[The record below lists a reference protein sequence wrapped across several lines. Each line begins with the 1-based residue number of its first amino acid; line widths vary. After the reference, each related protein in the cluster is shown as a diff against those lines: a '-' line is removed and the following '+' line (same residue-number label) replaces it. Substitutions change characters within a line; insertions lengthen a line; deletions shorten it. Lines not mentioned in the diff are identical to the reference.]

1 MSKDCDLMEK
11 QQGDRLSK
19 AGSVLVAL
27 GVAVWGLYAVLRWGL
42 GYEVTGRQF
51 LPYHLAGVIPGMTL
65 RRWHWLRSLFGKA
78 LTREKA
84 EDISGD
90 KGV

>member
-1 MSKDCDLMEK
+1 MEK

-27 GVAVWGLYAVLRWGL
+27 GVAVWGLYAVLRWGF

-51 LPYHLAGVIPGMTL
+51 LPYHLAGVIPGMIL
-65 RRWHWLRSLFGKA
+65 RRRHWFANLFGKA
-78 LTREKA
+78 LARKKT
-84 EDISGD
+84 EDISSSEGE
-90 KGV
+90 